1 MADPGTVRLIM
12 IVVVLVAMVVSILG
26 SVLLLKFLMRYTFE
40 S

>member
-1 MADPGTVRLIM
+1 MADPGAVRVIM
-12 IVVVLVAMVVSILG
+12 IGIVLLAMVGSILG